1 MKFPPY
7 FNHDPQKA
15 GPQYLE
21 DLATGYWF
29 SEALFTAVELDIFTV
44 LEGEGRES
52 TELSRELALDPVGL
66 QRFLKVL
73 CTLGL
78 VVVDQGR
85 YFNTK
90 VSSDF
95 LVKGRKNYQ
104 GESILWRKYLSSQWR
119 DLTECLKKGGRVSFS
134 SEEKGTLEERTRRY
148 IRGMDSVA
156 RMKVKEILPI
166 FHGLPLEG
174 EILDVGAGSGAVAA
188 GFLEKFPA
196 LQATLADLSTVLQ
209 FAKEGLKEKGL
220 RERFTFTETN
230 LLEPWP
236 FEKERYQL
244 VILSNIIHA
253 YGEKEGRHNLKSAVE
268 SLKPGGYLVV
278 HDFFREHIP
287 SKAAL
292 FDLNMFINTYNGE
305 VFEGKWIQKELESLN
320 LFCTGL
326 VPLESDTAVLIAAK
340 DPKDLEK
347 LSLDPRSL
355 LALEIKELG
364 FAEVCPISV
373 DSVHVPHWGDLRCRY
388 GCGQYGDSHCPPHSP
403 SPEKTKEVL
412 RDYTRALILQGE
424 PPTGDFQSLVLQ
436 AEKEAFQAGYYK
448 AFVFWAGPCSLC
460 SFCEGKQG
468 GCCNTRNARP
478 SMEGAGIDVF
488 ETVRRAGLTVETLKK
503 QGEFIKYFAL
513 LLLE

>member
-1 MKFPPY
+1 MKLPPY
-7 FNHDPQKA
+7 IYHDPQKA

-29 SEALFTAVELDIFTV
+29 SEALFAAVELDIFSA

-52 TELSRELALDPVGL
+52 AELSLELALDPTGL
-66 QRFLKVL
+66 HRFLKAL

-78 VVVDQGR
+78 VVADQGK
-85 YFNTK
+85 YYNAK
-90 VSSDF
+90 VSSDY
-95 LVKGRKNYQ
+95 LVKGRVNYQ
-104 GESILWRKYLSSQWR
+104 GDSILWRKYLSSQWR

-134 SEEKGTLEERTRRY
+134 SEEGGLLEERTRRY

-156 RMKVKEILPI
+156 RLKVKEILPI
-166 FHGLPLEG
+166 FYGLPLEG
-174 EILDVGAGSGAVAA
+174 EILDVGAGSGAVAH
-188 GFLEKFPA
+188 GFLEKFPF
-196 LQATLADLSTVLQ
+196 LQATLADLPTVLQ
-209 FAKEGLKEKGL
+209 FAEEGLKEKGL
-220 RERFTFTETN
+220 GERLTFTGTN

-253 YGEKEGRHNLKSAVE
+253 YGEKEGLHNLKSAAE
-268 SLKPGGYLVV
+268 SLKPGGYLVL

-340 DPKDLEK
+340 DPKDLDK
-347 LSLDPRSL
+347 LCLDPVSL
-355 LALEIKELG
+355 LASEIKELG
-364 FAEVCPISV
+364 FIEVFPISV
-373 DSVHVPHWGDLRCRY
+373 DLVHVPHWADLRCRY
-388 GCGQYGDSHCPPHSP
+388 GCGQYGGPHCPPHSP
-403 SPEKTKEVL
+403 SPEKTKEML
-412 RDYTRALILQGE
+412 KDYTRALLVQGE
-424 PPTGDFQSLVLQ
+424 PPTEDFQSRVLQ

-448 AFVFWAGPCSLC
+448 AFAFWAGPCSLC
-460 SFCEGKQG
+460 SFCEGSRG
-468 GCCNTRNARP
+468 DCCNTRNARP